1 MSTRTI
7 TLQPP
12 PGVFAAVQIE
22 TLDGQVV
29 GAETCLHPDSTPK
42 DTIAATVRTSSDQL
56 RLRWVHENSSL
67 GTITQ
72 DYRPQSRRWNR

>member
-1 MSTRTI
+1 MTRTI

-22 TLDGQVV
+22 TLDGEVV

-42 DTIAATVRTSSDQL
+42 TTVTATVRTDTDQL
-56 RLRWVHENSSL
+56 RLRWVYENSSL
-67 GTITQ
+67 GILTQ
-72 DYRPQSRRWNR
+72 DYQPRRRW